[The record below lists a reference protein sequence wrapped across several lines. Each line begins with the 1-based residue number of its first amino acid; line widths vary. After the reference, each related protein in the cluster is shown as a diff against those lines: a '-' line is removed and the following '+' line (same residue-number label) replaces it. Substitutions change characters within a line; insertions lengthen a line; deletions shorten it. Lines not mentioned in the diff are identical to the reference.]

1 MGNPQFPL
9 TPFTQGIRYLAP
21 ACFSFALMS
30 ITYGIASAPT
40 RTASRLGLRGLKRT
54 RVLAENEVWAAIEPL
69 VRWLGVRVSG
79 IPTDEQRAQLEKQIA
94 LAGDYM
100 GLTADE
106 YLALSILSAGLGAI
120 MGAIGGYMM
129 DMGGL
134 AIVIGLILGASGPY
148 FQISGVAQERLKNVS
163 RGLPYVIDLMALAM
177 GAGLDFPGAV
187 RQVVDKS
194 SNPEDPI
201 VEEFTLIL
209 QTLNL
214 GRTRR
219 DALEEFARRC
229 PCEAVT
235 EFVNS
240 LVQAEERGNP
250 VAEVLSIQAT
260 VSRTR
265 RSVRA
270 EEMAAKAGVK
280 LVGPLMLVFFCVMG
294 LLLGPALM
302 KIGTDLN

>member
-1 MGNPQFPL
+1 MNQEQLL
-9 TPFTQGIRYLAP
+9 TPFTHVIRYLAP
-21 ACFSFALMS
+21 ACFSFSLMALA
-30 ITYGIASAPT
+30 YGVASAPT

-54 RVLAENEVWAAIEPL
+54 RVLAQNEMWATIEPL
-69 VRWLGVRVSG
+69 VRWLGVRLSG
-79 IPTDEQRAQLEKQIA
+79 IPTDEQRATLEKHIA

-100 GLTADE
+100 GITADE
-106 YLALSILSAGLGAI
+106 YLALSVLSSIGCGIL
-120 MGAIGGYMM
+120 GGITGWWL

-134 AIVIGLILGASGPY
+134 TIVIGMMLGAAGPY
-148 FQISGVAQERLKNVS
+148 MQISGVADERLKNVS

-219 DALEEFARRC
+219 DALQEFAKRC
-229 PCEAVT
+229 PVDAVT
-235 EFVNS
+235 EFVNA

-302 KIGTDLN
+302 KISSDL